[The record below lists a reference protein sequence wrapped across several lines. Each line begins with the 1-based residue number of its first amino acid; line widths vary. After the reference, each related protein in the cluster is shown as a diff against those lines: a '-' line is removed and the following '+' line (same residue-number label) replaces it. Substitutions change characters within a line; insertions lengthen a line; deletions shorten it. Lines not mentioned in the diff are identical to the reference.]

1 MAAAALAA
9 GQANAAKI
17 FDNATLPSITDA
29 NPLEIDGTG
38 DDADKYK
45 NIALTNGASSDKA
58 YVITVA
64 NGGDTNTIKGAV
76 SLSNSTI
83 KVAGAALATAK
94 LDIGTGAQNPTNLTL
109 KELSVAEQGALNVAG
124 TNADNKTSVI
134 ASTINFGD
142 GQTAANS
149 TIDIK
154 NFATVSAEGDGD
166 EAGKITIN
174 QATVDIAAGG
184 TLKGKKVVLTD
195 GTVTNAGT
203 LSGGTIDIAAGTLTN
218 TGTLTTGTL
227 NLAGGTLT
235 ATKAV
240 TATNELNIAGGKVAA
255 TEAVSGKKIKV
266 TGGEVDFGAGDN
278 GALGDASTE
287 LITISGGTIDAKTAA
302 GAIKGKTIKFEKG
315 DIKASAHA
323 LTIEGGFEATSGTLT
338 IGNEKSVTFKGNA
351 SIKDAVTV
359 TLEGDTAHTVKVVGT
374 DAKKHGKLSVS
385 AKKFGELTGGTG
397 TNTISL
403 SGAASEAVAELHVI
417 CNDLSIPTQ

>member
-1 MAAAALAA
+1 MKQTNNAIKFLMAQYRAIFKNANIAMVAAIAASALAA
-9 GQANAAKI
+9 GQAQAAVKN
-17 FDNATLPSITDA
+17 FDNTTLPTITDTDVT
-29 NPLEIDGTG
+29 IDGTG
-38 DDADKYK
+38 TDAKKYLK
-45 NIALTNGASSDKA
+45 LELTDGAASDKA
-58 YVITVA
+58 FVITVSA
-64 NGGDTNTIKGAV
+64 GGDANKINGNV
-76 SLSNSTI
+76 SLDKSTI
-83 KVAGAALATAK
+83 KVAGADKNTAK
-94 LDIGTGAQNPTNLTL
+94 LDIGSTAAKPTVLTV
-109 KELSVAEQGALNVAG
+109 KALSVADQGTLNIAG
-124 TNADNKTSVI
+124 ADADKKATVTASVI
-134 ASTINFGD
+134 SFGD
-142 GQTAANS
+142 GNTPANS
-149 TIDIK
+149 AVTIG
-154 NFATVSAEGDGD
+154 NHATVSAEGDGD

-218 TGTLTTGTL
+218 TGALTAGTLT
-227 NLAGGTLT
+227 LAGGKLVATKAVTANDLTVSDGTLT

-323 LTIEGGFEATSGTLT
+323 LTIEGGFEATSGTL
-338 IGNEKSVTFKGNA
+338 IWRSYEM
-351 SIKDAVTV
+351 
-359 TLEGDTAHTVKVVGT
+359 
-374 DAKKHGKLSVS
+374 
-385 AKKFGELTGGTG
+385 TGITYHNHS
-397 TNTISL
+397 TCL
-403 SGAASEAVAELHVI
+403 CA
-417 CNDLSIPTQ
+417 